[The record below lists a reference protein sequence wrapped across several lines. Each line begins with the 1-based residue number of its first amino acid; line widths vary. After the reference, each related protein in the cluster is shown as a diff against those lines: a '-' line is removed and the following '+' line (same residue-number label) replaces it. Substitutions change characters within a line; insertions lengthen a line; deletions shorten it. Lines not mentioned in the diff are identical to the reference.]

1 MWMGLSMAD
10 IVVIDYGHGN
20 LKSIQRGFER
30 VGKKVVLSS
39 DPSIISNADRLILP
53 GVGAFGSGMRHLE
66 KLGLA
71 DALHDFVKK
80 GNPLLGI
87 CLGMQM
93 LFDSGKEYGMHKGLG
108 LIPGIVDKIS
118 DKTKS
123 EKIRKI
129 PHIGWSALIN
139 TGCNSNWTDSCLTNL
154 NQGDYVYFVHS
165 YMAMIKGSEYLLSQ
179 CNDEGL
185 LIPAAVKKDNITGLQ
200 FHPEKSGRIGL
211 KILEDF
217 SNL

>member
-1 MWMGLSMAD
+1 MGLSTMAN

-30 VGKKVVLSS
+30 VGSRVVLSS
-39 DPSIISNADRLILP
+39 DPSIISNADRLVLP

-66 KLGLA
+66 KLGLT

-93 LFDSGKEYGMHKGLG
+93 LFDSGNEHGMHKGLG

-118 DKTKS
+118 EKTKS
-123 EKIRKI
+123 DKNRKI

-165 YMAMIKGSEYLLSQ
+165 YMAIIKGSEHLLSQ

-185 LIPAAVKKDNITGLQ
+185 LIPAAVKKGNITGLQ

-211 KILEDF
+211 KILENF

>member
-1 MWMGLSMAD
+1 MGLSMTD

-20 LKSIQRGFER
+20 LKSIQRGFEK
-30 VGKKVVLSS
+30 VGKRVLLSS

-66 KLGLA
+66 GLGLT
-71 DALHDFVKK
+71 DALNDFVKK

-93 LFDSGKEYGMHKGLG
+93 LFDSGKENGMHKGLG
-108 LIPGIVDKIS
+108 LIPGIIDKIS

-123 EKIRKI
+123 KKKRKV

-139 TGCNSNWTDSCLTNL
+139 TGCNSNWKDSCLTNL

-165 YMAMIKGSEYLLSQ
+165 YMAILEGNEYLLSQ

-185 LIPAAVKKDNITGLQ
+185 LIPAAVKRDNITGLQ
-200 FHPEKSGRIGL
+200 FHPEKSGKIGL
-211 KILEDF
+211 RILSNF

>member
-1 MWMGLSMAD
+1 MSD

-20 LKSIQRGFER
+20 LKSIQRGFEM
-30 VGKKVVLSS
+30 VGSRVVLTS

-66 KLGLA
+66 RLGLI

-80 GNPLLGI
+80 GNPFLGI

-93 LFDSGKEYGMHKGLG
+93 LFDSGKEYGVHKGLG

-118 DKTKS
+118 DKIEC

-139 TGCNSNWTDSCLTNL
+139 TGCNSNWTDSCLVNL
-154 NQGDYVYFVHS
+154 KQGDYVYFVHS
-165 YMAMIKGSEYLLSQ
+165 YMAMLKGNEYLLSQ

-200 FHPEKSGRIGL
+200 FHPEKSGSIGL
-211 KILEDF
+211 KILENF

>member
-1 MWMGLSMAD
+1 MGLSTMAN

-30 VGKKVVLSS
+30 VGSRVVLSS
-39 DPSIISNADRLILP
+39 DPSIISNADRLVLP

-66 KLGLA
+66 KLGLT

-93 LFDSGKEYGMHKGLG
+93 LFDSGNEHGMHKGLG
-108 LIPGIVDKIS
+108 LISGIVDKIS
-118 DKTKS
+118 EKTKS
-123 EKIRKI
+123 DKNRKI

-165 YMAMIKGSEYLLSQ
+165 YMAIIKGSEHLLSQ

-185 LIPAAVKKDNITGLQ
+185 LIPAAVKKGNITGLQ

-211 KILEDF
+211 KILENF